1 VGLSHGIGVGGSSLA
16 VVGIGG
22 GRRTEGLEEVCVSW
36 NEIPGR
42 GLAGWKLDCA
52 VLTN

>member
-22 GRRTEGLEEVCVSW
+22 WEEDRRVGGGVCELE
-36 NEIPGR
+36 
-42 GLAGWKLDCA
+42 
-52 VLTN
+52 